1 MKNFNFKEMINI
13 FKTLCMFGLIA
24 FVSIWITYTLISFI
38 VWYFTM
44 MFLYPTTALIVLI
57 LGCLAFAG
65 ITKALEIYNNL

>member
-1 MKNFNFKEMINI
+1 MKKINFKEMIDI

-24 FVSIWITYTLISFI
+24 FVGVWITYTLISFV

-44 MFLYPTTALIVLI
+44 MFLYPTIALIVLI

-65 ITKALEIYNNL
+65 ITKALEIYNNK